1 MPYFD
6 LEVRPV
12 ADAFNSSPAAVGQL
26 LTTSTATRQRIVIP
40 TFQRGYMWKKKHV
53 DAFWDDVDKQRAQ
66 NQIAGS
72 DPHFFGPIVTMTI
85 PAEGKIELLD
95 GQQRLATATILFSAL
110 RDQAREISKATGAQA
125 GADFAANL
133 QSQYIHNEDDGY
145 SLEMGEIDLS
155 YFRDTIQAD
164 PPLPAK
170 AKQLTHRNIKTA
182 KETLREKVLSAIGA
196 RIDAQMDSIQA
207 MKVLKQIKQTVVS
220 DFIMARIPVNSKE
233 AAFKIFTTLND
244 RGLRLS
250 PPDLLLSYLMEK
262 APDGDRKEIRSVWTQ
277 MVQQMGTHDIH
288 DFLRAMW
295 VSKYGDLKK
304 DDLFTALKKDIEQN
318 QMGSLDFA
326 KRCGLECSDYIEL
339 VTADEKELPK
349 DSVPFIRA
357 LMRELSFKP
366 AVPLLLSAYS
376 VMQPT
381 DFENVA
387 KYLLVFITRYSIFAD
402 KDSAGME
409 DLLFDLA
416 RTVRK
421 TVRDENDKP
430 GSKQAA
436 DNVKNTLSVNSPDD
450 PAIKNAVVKETTS
463 LDPSDAKYVLKRLAN
478 YMQDPQKQVVVG
490 DTNLEHIYPQNPAE
504 NEWGGKANQE
514 KLEPLT
520 WHIGNLTIFGKRAN
534 KKVENFEYPVKQP
547 KYAQSEVKMTNLIAA
562 KYKKW
567 DEATILDRAKEL
579 ADIVVQVWNFANPS
593 RV

>member
-1 MPYFD
+1 
-6 LEVRPV
+6 
-12 ADAFNSSPAAVGQL
+12 
-26 LTTSTATRQRIVIP
+26 
-40 TFQRGYMWKKKHV
+40 
-53 DAFWDDVDKQRAQ
+53 
-66 NQIAGS
+66 
-72 DPHFFGPIVTMTI
+72 
-85 PAEGKIELLD
+85 
-95 GQQRLATATILFSAL
+95 
-110 RDQAREISKATGAQA
+110 
-125 GADFAANL
+125 
-133 QSQYIHNEDDGY
+133 
-145 SLEMGEIDLS
+145 
-155 YFRDTIQAD
+155 
-164 PPLPAK
+164 
-170 AKQLTHRNIKTA
+170 
-182 KETLREKVLSAIGA
+182 
-196 RIDAQMDSIQA
+196 
-207 MKVLKQIKQTVVS
+207 VS

-262 APDGDRKEIRSVWTQ
+262 APDADRKEIRNVWTQ

-295 VSKYGDLKK
+295 VSKWGDLKK
-304 DDLFTALKKDIEQN
+304 DDLFTALKKDIEKN
-318 QMGSLDFA
+318 QIGSLDFA
-326 KRCGLECSDYIEL
+326 KRCSLECSDYIEL
-339 VTADEKELPK
+339 VTADEKELTK
-349 DSVPFIRA
+349 ESIPFIRA

-376 VMQPT
+376 LMQPT

-416 RTVRK
+416 RTARK
-421 TVRDENDKP
+421 TVTDENDKA

-436 DNVKNTLSVNSPDD
+436 DMVKNTLSVNSPDD
-450 PAIKNAVVKETTS
+450 AAVKDAVMKETTS

-478 YMQDPQKQVVVG
+478 YIQDPQKQVVVG

-534 KKVENFEYPVKQP
+534 KKVENFEYPIKQP
-547 KYAQSEVKMTNLIAA
+547 KYAQSQVKMTSQIAA
-562 KYKKW
+562 KYNEW
-567 DEATILDRAKEL
+567 NEATIADRAKEL
-579 ADIVVQVWNFANPS
+579 AGLVVQVWNFANPS